1 MEGRRRGRGAAPR
14 ERAEDPTLALLRQ
27 QQETMVRMMEQQQ
40 RTNAVIELLT
50 ARLVQGPDAGGP
62 LPVAPPVVRPPP
74 PPPAPEP
81 PVQPPPVQP
90 PPVQPPPVQPPPVQ
104 PPPVQPPSVQPLPCQ
119 PPPVHPPPARD
130 EMSEWR
136 RVALAMAA
144 SSSRASRRRPTFANS
159 ETENPAHFLE
169 EFEAY
174 WADAHL
180 PPEKKL
186 PEIVDCLRQS
196 AAKWARFHRG
206 KWMNYNQFLR
216 EFQERFWST
225 GHQLAVRARV
235 MGRRYNAT
243 KGESMVDFFME
254 QAIQMRTLTQA
265 IPECVLVEDLMQL
278 FPEPIT
284 LLFRSE
290 KPRGERTIQEALDFL
305 ERQSVL
311 HPPKRPRVDPPPR
324 NRTWEAP
331 KPNFPPKAPFKTT
344 AYPPPQAAVV
354 SSIVAPPPQPSFDP
368 FSVPPP
374 NHQSGN
380 GRRT

>member
-1 MEGRRRGRGAAPR
+1 VLVAFACLLKTVSWLCFVVIGVQDGRSPPRKGAAPR

-27 QQETMVRMMEQQQ
+27 QQETMVRMVEQQQ
-40 RTNAVIELLT
+40 RTNAVIELLA
-50 ARLVQGPDAGGP
+50 ARLVQGPDAVGP

-104 PPPVQPPSVQPLPCQ
+104 PPPCQ

-180 PPEKKL
+180 PPEKNCRRSSTASDSQR
-186 PEIVDCLRQS
+186 PNG
-196 AAKWARFHRG
+196 RG
-206 KWMNYNQFLR
+206 
-216 EFQERFWST
+216 ST
-225 GHQLAVRARV
+225 G
-235 MGRRYNAT
+235 
-243 KGESMVDFFME
+243 
-254 QAIQMRTLTQA
+254 
-265 IPECVLVEDLMQL
+265 
-278 FPEPIT
+278 
-284 LLFRSE
+284 
-290 KPRGERTIQEALDFL
+290 
-305 ERQSVL
+305 
-311 HPPKRPRVDPPPR
+311 
-324 NRTWEAP
+324 
-331 KPNFPPKAPFKTT
+331 
-344 AYPPPQAAVV
+344 V
-354 SSIVAPPPQPSFDP
+354 S
-368 FSVPPP
+368 
-374 NHQSGN
+374 G
-380 GRRT
+380 

>member
-1 MEGRRRGRGAAPR
+1 MEDRRRRRGAAPR
-14 ERAEDPTLALLRQ
+14 ERKEDPTLALLRQ

-40 RTNAVIELLT
+40 RTNAVIELLA

-81 PVQPPPVQP
+81 PVQPPPV
-90 PPVQPPPVQPPPVQ
+90 
-104 PPPVQPPSVQPLPCQ
+104 Q

-174 WADAHL
+174 WAEAHL

-196 AAKWARFHRG
+196 AARWARFHRG

-344 AYPPPQAAVV
+344 AYPLPQAAVV

-380 GRRT
+380 GHRT